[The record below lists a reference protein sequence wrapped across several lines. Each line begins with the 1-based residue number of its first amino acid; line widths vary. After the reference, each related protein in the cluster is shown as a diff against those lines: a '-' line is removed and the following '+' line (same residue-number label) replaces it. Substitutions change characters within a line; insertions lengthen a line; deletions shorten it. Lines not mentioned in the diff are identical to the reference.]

1 MEWHPLASFEKHG
14 QDSLKCHLHCQIRR
28 KKMVL
33 LKGDK
38 LNIAYKINYKMVK
51 KKKIPVMDTAID
63 RKIKIIKA

>member
-1 MEWHPLASFEKHG
+1 
-14 QDSLKCHLHCQIRR
+14 
-28 KKMVL
+28 MVL